1 MTQLTQVDGEL
12 TGRRTDLQLTAY
24 GAPATRALA
33 EAVRRAKASPL
44 DPVTVVVGS
53 NFAGLAARRRLGST
67 VGVANVQFL
76 TAFRL
81 AELLAADLL
90 LDHRPLTNPVLGAA
104 VRRALAE
111 HPGRY
116 RHVVDHV
123 ATEKAL
129 SALYA
134 ELSNVSDEALSRLA
148 SEGDGLARS
157 AVQFHRAIS
166 AHLGAFHDEADLARA
181 AADRP
186 DLGRALSS
194 FGHVVW
200 HLPAPMTA
208 PLARF
213 MGSVLASAPSSV
225 LAGVS
230 GDAGAD
236 APVRRVCER
245 AGLVWP
251 EETGRPVTPPV
262 AARIVSVTDADEEV
276 RSVVRQVLELAEQ
289 GVPLDRIG
297 IFHPTPDPYV
307 NLLEQQLGAAGVP
320 SNGPSRRRLSESV
333 AGRTLLDALALP
345 SLRWRR
351 DRVMALV
358 AGAPV
363 LGPDGPARP
372 TGWESVSRQAGVVQ
386 DLSDWRRKLGSRGA
400 GLRTRL
406 EELARA
412 EDAPAWMAE
421 RVQRDLADLE
431 ALDQFIGGLA
441 EGVAA
446 VQRSTGWGDRSRAAS
461 DLLHRLLGE
470 GTHPG
475 WPEAEQDALERVED
489 ALIRLAALDE
499 LEPDPSHDVFL
510 RALQAELD
518 VTLGRRGR
526 FGEGV
531 MYGPLAAAAGHDLD
545 AVFLLGCAEG
555 LCPTPRRDDSMLPDE
570 ARRLTSG
577 ELDLRRE
584 ALHEQHRWFL
594 AALASAP
601 EGARVLTFARGDLRS
616 GRESLPSRWL
626 LDSATALVG
635 RQVHST
641 DFAAVDHPSV
651 KVVASHVGALRSA
664 PVHASLLERDL
675 VALDG
680 HVAAGGGVLDH
691 PVAAPV
697 ARGVQAQ
704 LDRRSPDFTEWD
716 GNLAG
721 QPIPSTAERPQSPT
735 RLETWAKCGMRYF
748 LSQVLGL
755 GERDDPERV
764 LDLSPL
770 DRGTGVHQ
778 ALEDFLAEVIER
790 GAPSPDQPW
799 SDADRERLR
808 EIAEDKLADYERRG
822 RTGRPVN
829 WQLTKGD
836 VLTLLDG
843 FLSADDLHRA
853 GTRSVP
859 ERVELPFGLDGADPV
874 TITLPDGRE
883 LRFRGKA
890 DRVDRAQDGR
900 VHVSDYKTSKG
911 RAYEG
916 LDDDPV
922 LGGTTLQLGLY
933 AEAARQL
940 LGADAVDARYWLINA
955 EAAFKRLGYEWTDE
969 RRDRFVTVLTAI
981 VDGIESGVFSAD
993 PGEWN
998 YFMGAHANCRHCD
1011 FDRVC
1016 VRDRGEQAEVKVA
1029 APELA
1034 VRAALDPEEPS

>member
-1 MTQLTQVDGEL
+1 MAEMTQLIDGAARP
-12 TGRRTDLQLTAY
+12 TTDLQLTAY
-24 GAPATRALA
+24 GPPATHALA
-33 EAVRRAKASPL
+33 DAVQRAKASPL

-53 NFAGLAARRRLGST
+53 NFAGLAARRLLGGT
-67 VGVANVQFL
+67 VGVANVHFF

-81 AELLAADLL
+81 AELLSADLL
-90 LDHRPLTNPVLGAA
+90 LDRRPLTNPVLGAA

-111 HPGRY
+111 QPGRY

-134 ELSNVSDEALSRLA
+134 ELSNVSDASLSRLGA
-148 SEGDGLARS
+148 SDDGIARS

-166 AHLGAFHDEADLARA
+166 AHLTTFHDEADLADA
-181 AADRP
+181 AAGRS
-186 DLGRALSS
+186 DLADALAP
-194 FGHVVW
+194 FGHVIW
-200 HLPAPMTA
+200 HLPAPMHA

-213 MGSVLASAPSSV
+213 VGAVLSAAPSTV
-225 LAGVS
+225 LAGVT
-230 GDAGAD
+230 GDPQAD
-236 APVRRVCER
+236 APVRRVCQR
-245 AGLVWP
+245 AGLHWP
-251 EETGRPVTPPV
+251 EDASASVEVPT
-262 AARIVSVTDADEEV
+262 ADRITSVTDADEEV
-276 RSVVRQVLELAEQ
+276 RSVVRQVVRLAED
-289 GVPLDRIG
+289 GVRLDRIG

-307 NLLEQQLGAAGVP
+307 NLLEQQLQAAGVP
-320 SNGPSRRRLSESV
+320 SNGPSRRRLSDSA
-333 AGRTLLDALALP
+333 AGRTLLGALALP

-386 DLSDWRRKLGSRGA
+386 DLSDWRRKLGSRRA
-400 GLRTRL
+400 GLTARL
-406 EELARA
+406 ADLAQA
-412 EDAPAWMAE
+412 DDAPEWMAE
-421 RVQRDLADLE
+421 RVQRDLTDLD
-431 ALDQFIGGLA
+431 ALEHFVEGLA
-441 EGVAA
+441 ASVAT
-446 VQRSTGWGDRSRAAS
+446 VQDASGWEARSRAAVE
-461 DLLHRLLGE
+461 LLHRLLGA

-489 ALIRLAALDE
+489 ALIRLAALEE
-499 LEPDPSHDVFL
+499 LEPDPSHEVFL

-531 MYGPLAAAAGHDLD
+531 MYGPLSAAAGHDLD

-555 LCPTPRRDDSMLPDE
+555 LCPTPRRDDSMLPDD
-570 ARRLTSG
+570 ARRLTDG
-577 ELDLRRE
+577 ELELRRD

-601 EGARVLTFARGDLRS
+601 AGARVLTFPRGDLRS

-626 LDSATALVG
+626 LDTASALT
-635 RQVHST
+635 RKRVHST
-641 DFAAVDHPSV
+641 DFGAVDHPSIQ
-651 KVVASHVGALRSA
+651 VVASHVGALRTS

-675 VALDG
+675 VALDR
-680 HVAAGGGVLDH
+680 HVASGGAALDH
-691 PVAAPV
+691 PVIEPV
-697 ARGVQAQ
+697 LRGVHAQ
-704 LDRRSPDFTEWD
+704 LERRSPRFTEWD

-748 LSQVLGL
+748 LGQVLGL
-755 GERDDPERV
+755 SDRDDPERV
-764 LDLSPL
+764 LELSPL
-770 DRGTGVHQ
+770 DRGSGVHE
-778 ALEDFLAEVIER
+778 ALEDFLAEVIEQ
-790 GAPSPDQPW
+790 GAPSPDEPW
-799 SDADRERLR
+799 SEGHRARLQ
-808 EIAEDKLADYERRG
+808 EIAQEKLADYERRG

-836 VLTLLDG
+836 VLALLDG
-843 FLSADDLHRA
+843 FLSSDDEHRA
-853 GTRSVP
+853 TTRSVP
-859 ERVELPFGLDGADPV
+859 ERVELPFGLDGEEPV
-874 TITLPDGRE
+874 TIALADGRQ

-890 DRVDRAQDGR
+890 DRVDRTQDGR
-900 VHVSDYKTSKG
+900 VHVSDYKTSRG
-911 RAYEG
+911 GAYGG
-916 LDDDPV
+916 LEDDPV
-922 LGGTTLQLGLY
+922 LAGTTLQLGLY

-955 EAAFKRLGYEWTDE
+955 EAAYRRLGYEWTDE
-969 RRDRFVTVLTAI
+969 RRDRFVSVLTAI
-981 VDGIESGVFSAD
+981 VDGIESGVFPAV

-998 YFMGAHANCRHCD
+998 YFMGAHDNCRYCE
-1011 FDRVC
+1011 FDHVC
-1016 VRDRGEQAEVKVA
+1016 VRDRGEHAEVKVA

-1034 VRAALDPEEPS
+1034 VRAALTPEEPA